1 VNVVLSNFSAL
12 VISKDFFIRD
22 HMYLVTAA
30 THFEMV
36 PFHAAC
42 RHDDVRQL
50 VTGIGPVETSVRL
63 MALLNRLSG
72 QIKGVVNFG
81 VGGAYFD
88 SSGSPQA
95 GLLDICLAEREVLGD
110 FGVCLEEEIERIS
123 GKGLEVPDTFV
134 MDEGMFN
141 LASQTLQE
149 EQIPF
154 HSGSFV
160 TVSCTSGT
168 AVRGAVL
175 ARQHDGI
182 CENMEGAAV
191 ARVCQEFH
199 LPCLEIRCISNYV
212 EDRDISRW
220 KLKQA
225 CRKSGEAAAV
235 IVRHMVE
242 NCHD

>member
-1 VNVVLSNFSAL
+1 
-12 VISKDFFIRD
+12 
-22 HMYLVTAA
+22 MYLVTAA
-30 THFEMV
+30 TNFEME
-36 PFHAAC
+36 PFHTAC
-42 RHDDVRQL
+42 RCDDVHRL

-63 MALLNRLSG
+63 MAFLNRLPG
-72 QIKGVVNFG
+72 KIKGVINFG
-81 VGGAYFD
+81 VGGAYID
-88 SSGSPQA
+88 SSGTPKA
-95 GLLDICLAEREVLGD
+95 DLLDICLAEKEVLGD
-110 FGVCLEEEIERIS
+110 FGICLEEEIEKIT
-123 GKGLEVPDTFV
+123 GKGLEGQDAFV

-141 LASQTLQE
+141 LASQALQS
-149 EQIPF
+149 EQLPF
-154 HSGSFV
+154 HSGNFV

-175 ARQHDGI
+175 ARQYDGI

-199 LPCLEIRCISNYV
+199 LPCLEIRCISNLV

-225 CRKSGEAAAV
+225 CRKSGEVSAV

>member
-1 VNVVLSNFSAL
+1 
-12 VISKDFFIRD
+12 
-22 HMYLVTAA
+22 MYLVTAA
-30 THFEMV
+30 THFEME

-42 RHDDVRQL
+42 RHDGVHQL

-88 SSGSPQA
+88 SSGSPKA
-95 GLLDICLAEREVLGD
+95 GLLDICLAEGEVLGD

-141 LASQTLQE
+141 LASQALQE

-154 HSGSFV
+154 HSGFSYFELNKRGEMWKKM
-160 TVSCTSGT
+160 SKSAGLGLHPGGT
-168 AVRGAVL
+168 YPGLELELWAIRG
-175 ARQHDGI
+175 
-182 CENMEGAAV
+182 
-191 ARVCQEFH
+191 
-199 LPCLEIRCISNYV
+199 
-212 EDRDISRW
+212 
-220 KLKQA
+220 
-225 CRKSGEAAAV
+225 
-235 IVRHMVE
+235 
-242 NCHD
+242 

>member
-1 VNVVLSNFSAL
+1 
-12 VISKDFFIRD
+12 
-22 HMYLVTAA
+22 MYLVTAA
-30 THFEMV
+30 TNFEME

-42 RHDDVRQL
+42 RCDDVHRL

-63 MALLNRLSG
+63 MALLNRLPG
-72 QIKGVVNFG
+72 EIKGVINFG
-81 VGGAYFD
+81 VGGAYVD
-88 SSGSPQA
+88 SFGTPQA
-95 GLLDICLAEREVLGD
+95 DLLDICLAEKEVLGD
-110 FGVCLEEEIERIS
+110 FGICLEEEIEKIT
-123 GKGLEVPDTFV
+123 GKGLEVQDAFV

-141 LASQTLQE
+141 LASQALQS
-149 EQIPF
+149 EQLPF
-154 HSGSFV
+154 LSGNFV

-168 AVRGAVL
+168 AVRGAIL
-175 ARQHDGI
+175 ARQYDGI

-199 LPCLEIRCISNYV
+199 LPCLEIRCISNLV

-225 CRKSGEAAAV
+225 CRKSGEVAAV

-242 NCHD
+242 KCHD

>member
-1 VNVVLSNFSAL
+1 
-12 VISKDFFIRD
+12 
-22 HMYLVTAA
+22 MYLVTAA
-30 THFEMV
+30 TNFEMD
-36 PFHAAC
+36 PFNSAC
-42 RHDDVRQL
+42 RHDGIHTL

-88 SSGSPQA
+88 SSDSPKA
-95 GLLDICLAEREVLGD
+95 DLLDICLAEKEVLGD

-123 GKGLEVPDTFV
+123 GKGLETSDTFV

-141 LASQTLQE
+141 LASQALQK

-154 HSGSFV
+154 HPGNFV

-175 ARQHDGI
+175 ARQYDGI

-191 ARVCQEFH
+191 ARVCQEFN
-199 LPCLEIRCISNYV
+199 LPCLEIRCISNHV